1 MEKKKKRIAKKC
13 LQTHTEV
20 YFFGRPRKCQQLRK
34 TCDIKGEYKMPSSKW
49 RKRIKK
55 LQWLISMPSGN
66 VKQLTYLSKERW
78 RVKIYLTHVSSA

>member
-1 MEKKKKRIAKKC
+1 MEKKKKKIEKF

-34 TCDIKGEYKMPSSKW
+34 TCDINGEYKMSSSKW

-55 LQWLISMPSGN
+55 LSWLISMPSGN
-66 VKQLTYLSKERW
+66 V
-78 RVKIYLTHVSSA
+78 